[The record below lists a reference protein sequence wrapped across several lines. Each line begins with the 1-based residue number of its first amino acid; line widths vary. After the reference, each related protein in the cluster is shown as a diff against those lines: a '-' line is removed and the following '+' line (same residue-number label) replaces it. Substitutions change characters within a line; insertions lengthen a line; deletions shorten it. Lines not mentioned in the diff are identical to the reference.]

1 MLRGA
6 FGHALRRTVCAM
18 GPEQPCESCRLRQ
31 ACVYPRIFETF
42 VEGAPPPFL
51 RGLASA
57 PRPYVFEPGDD
68 RQDFAAG
75 DPLPFDL
82 ILIGQAVD
90 LQAYVLLAVERMARS
105 GLGVS
110 RAPFELAR
118 AEARTPAGAPLTL
131 FVDGRA
137 TGPAAAPSLPSRAG
151 LDATRATIRLLTP
164 LRLQERGHLSTTL
177 DVRSLVLAMI
187 RRTLELAWFHVPGA
201 AIDWTFR
208 PLLDHAAAL
217 RSTPHVAWHDWERYS
232 NRQQRK
238 VTLGGLLGTLD
249 LEGEIPETLATL
261 LRTAEILH
269 VGKGAT
275 FGLGRIALE

>member
-1 MLRGA
+1 M
-6 FGHALRRTVCAM
+6 
-18 GPEQPCESCRLRQ
+18 
-31 ACVYPRIFETF
+31 
-42 VEGAPPPFL
+42 
-51 RGLASA
+51 
-57 PRPYVFEPGDD
+57 
-68 RQDFAAG
+68 
-75 DPLPFDL
+75 
-82 ILIGQAVD
+82 
-90 LQAYVLLAVERMARS
+90 LAV
-105 GLGVS
+105 
-110 RAPFELAR
+110 P
-118 AEARTPAGAPLTL
+118 
-131 FVDGRA
+131 VD
-137 TGPAAAPSLPSRAG
+137 
-151 LDATRATIRLLTP
+151 RLSWEP

-217 RSTPHVAWHDWERYS
+217 RSTPRVAWHDWERYS

-249 LEGEIPETLATL
+249 LEGDIPEPLAIL

-275 FGLGRIALE
+275 FGLGRIALQ